1 VVRKYPD
8 DVGMRELQARI
19 VPFIDAVAAA
29 VLDLDGMAAKRP
41 EPWRKAVG
49 LAGHQANQTRRN
61 VQAAAFRAF
70 HAEIAAAIV
79 DRREP
84 RVFYGDVLASAAN
97 AAGVSERTTRSHLNE
112 TALRSLP
119 KREKESAHTQPTN
132 APRKCRMKPDAW
144 RKGTFSK
151 KS

>member
-1 VVRKYPD
+1 VARKYPD
-8 DVGMRELQARI
+8 DVGMQEIQARI
-19 VPFIDAVAAA
+19 APFIDAVADA
-29 VLDLDGMAAKRP
+29 VLNLDGLAVKRP

-49 LAGHQANQTRRN
+49 LAGHPANQTRRN

-70 HAEIAAAIV
+70 HAEIAAAIEAQ
-79 DRREP
+79 REP

-97 AAGVSERTTRSHLNE
+97 AAGVSERTARSHLNE
-112 TALRSLP
+112 TALVCLP
-119 KREKESAHTQPTN
+119 KRERAYTQPTN